1 MPPQSRDNANS
12 MRRVTSDSSLASFAS
27 GGTHVREY
35 RFRKSSMIGYVLP
48 NKEIQNVI
56 LDAS

>member
-1 MPPQSRDNANS
+1 MPPQSRDDANG

-27 GGTHVREY
+27 AGTHVREY

-56 LDAS
+56 SDAS